1 MTGGKHMPTE
11 KAIENNHIEYT
22 VSPAAAFETYSD
34 MVYRLAFIRTG
45 SRYDAD
51 DILSDVFLR
60 LVKNAHKIQSD
71 EHLKS
76 WLIRVTIN
84 CSNSFFSRFGRVK
97 NEALLET
104 SGAVY
109 MESNELIPIVLT
121 LPEHQKTIIYMYY
134 FEGYS
139 VEEIGKICS
148 LPVGTVKSRLSRARA
163 SLKKILKGEDF
174 DV

>member
-1 MTGGKHMPTE
+1 MQTSKS
-11 KAIENNHIEYT
+11 IENNHIKYT
-22 VSPAAAFETYSD
+22 VSPAAAFEIYSD

-45 SRYDAD
+45 SKYDAD

-60 LVKNAHKIQSD
+60 LVKNSHKIKSE

-84 CSNSFFSRFGRVK
+84 CSNSFFSKFGRTKGEV
-97 NEALLET
+97 LLES
-104 SGAVY
+104 SGTVY
-109 MESNELIPIVLT
+109 MENNELITIVLT

-139 VEEIGKICS
+139 VEEISKICS
-148 LPVGTVKSRLSRARA
+148 IPIGTVKSRLSRARS
-163 SLKKILKGEDF
+163 SLKKVLKGEDF

>member
-1 MTGGKHMPTE
+1 MLEAKTNDSVK
-11 KAIENNHIEYT
+11 YT
-22 VSPAAAFETYSD
+22 VSAAAAFEEYCD
-34 MVYRLAFIRTG
+34 MVYHLAFIRTN
-45 SRYDAD
+45 SYHDAK

-60 LVKNAHKIQSD
+60 LVKNSHKIKSE

-84 CSNSFFSRFGRVK
+84 CSNSFFSKFKSAKQAELV
-97 NEALLET
+97 E
-104 SGAVY
+104 SCGAVF
-109 MESNELIPIVLT
+109 MEQNELLPIILQ

-148 LPVGTVKSRLSRARA
+148 IPVGTVKSRLSRAR
-163 SLKKILKGEDF
+163 SWLKTQLKGEFF

>member
-1 MTGGKHMPTE
+1 MPILDVTNTNC
-11 KAIENNHIEYT
+11 KEYI
-22 VSPAAAFETYSD
+22 VSPAAAFEEYSD

-45 SRYDAD
+45 SKYDAD

-60 LVKNAHKIQSD
+60 LVKNSHKIKSD

-84 CSNSFFSRFGRVK
+84 CSNSFFLKFSRTK
-97 NEALLET
+97 NEALLDS
-104 SGAVY
+104 SGSVY
-109 MESNELIPIVLT
+109 MESNELIPVVLT

-139 VEEIGKICS
+139 VEEISKICS
-148 LPVGTVKSRLSRARA
+148 IPVGTVKSRLSRARA